1 MTGPA
6 AAAAAAAAAATHNLA
21 SVPPWR
27 LSTTVTRARRPADSS
42 LTNTGH
48 LPPPGG
54 IHPIRKLPSR
64 KSGPGP
70 NLNPN
75 PNLI

>member
-6 AAAAAAAAAATHNLA
+6 AAAAAAVAAATHNLA

-48 LPPPGG
+48 LPPPPAVSTLSENCHRG
-54 IHPIRKLPSR
+54 
-64 KSGPGP
+64 
-70 NLNPN
+70 NLAPV
-75 PNLI
+75 LTLTLTLT